1 MVTHAVERIPV
12 IRAREQL
19 DEVLT
24 LQLGSGM
31 MKASD
36 QQERIA
42 QIRKRAEIAEVD
54 TRELKRTKPLE
65 KSFIRKTLEWLGRSP
80 KMKRGITNGRS
91 VE

>member
-1 MVTHAVERIPV
+1 
-12 IRAREQL
+12 
-19 DEVLT
+19 
-24 LQLGSGM
+24 
-31 MKASD
+31 MKPAD

-80 KMKRGITNGRS
+80 EDEEGYHEREKRRIAASSHDELLQLRRACGRDPAC
-91 VE
+91 